1 MEERNVLEYAE
12 VIIDR
17 QRDKINELEKKLIEL
32 RSSSEELQKNA
43 LKNDEE
49 NKTLRLELNRKKEN
63 DMMLSMQ
70 LSKENEFLQKINVLE
85 KQLLKRDTLLEELNN
100 LLKKRK
106 YEYELLLQEK
116 ENLTNTVNMM
126 RSDICKNKKKE
137 KLKEEEFLNNEKES
151 ENFLN
156 LYKNNNEELHIT
168 KRCLIQIET
177 ELHLYKKQNE
187 KQKNEIQ
194 RLYKIISCMN
204 KEKALTPPV
213 VLALQNDYVR
223 GRNGKALNDY
233 MQVKTIQDPPP
244 GLSTQMENKATILK
258 HMSPEKKLQQRI
270 AYDENLLKLNL
281 MQSQEQKNLF
291 NKILE
296 TLNKIQHVKS
306 GDNKIDFFF
315 SSNVLHFFES
325 NKEQKFLCT
334 NNASLNNSFSLTTE
348 SAEDSSHL
356 SDASSNN
363 PLEKKAHLRKSK
375 KDKKRKKKQK
385 KEKKKKKKKKK
396 KNDMLPHAPFSIKK
410 SKKGK
415 KKKERRRVSAKHTLA
430 GSEHSSSED
439 DNSDAQ
445 HGLVGKTNTIS
456 DGTSHGTSEETTSEE
471 DTHSDGEGVESESGS
486 SASSDGKS
494 SHSKSD
500 DDASSDSQSDSHPP
514 RAKRKHQTGGTSD
527 ESASDTDG
535 DNINHMK
542 NKQSY
547 TENKRALLNYENYK
561 EKFIGITNKEIF
573 IYNKKGDEEPVY
585 IIKNKNVKN
594 VKTFYSK
601 QVYVLE
607 YISFDNILQKHYFLI
622 KNDDKSLR
630 MFYALQYAGF
640 IKHDVDKFEEEEEEE
655 EEESK
660 RDYVARLNKNYYENK
675 AHSVSD
681 QQERD
686 SYYSKLSSSSPEIT
700 VNVFT
705 PNGIDRNG
713 NNVPYLCNNVLMKRN
728 PKNNHLMLKNFNNKK
743 AFINCQDYHMDY
755 KNNKFTLYFNDFK
768 DQHIILPKS
777 KGCTGILQDI
787 LNQMSWKNSHQL
799 CEPGNKDAYGDEDV
813 DSSDVS
819 SYDSEGLAAGKGKYD
834 ARGKMG
840 ERGANR
846 GRAADRGMYAERE
859 RNGEGVREGV
869 RDGGR
874 DGDRDWSRDGGR
886 DFFREVDR
894 SRSREMAPKRESE
907 GDRKMGI
914 PRKGFTDKGVEREN
928 DKAKEREWE
937 QKPEGEKEREGEKD
951 TEGGKDDIL
960 ANLNMPDKMEDT
972 FCIKENVLYI
982 SKDGNPF
989 KKDQM
994 SFNDENAFKFQNEN
1008 LQILKD
1014 DGAQELTF
1022 IKREENKDEETYIF
1036 HYPKKEKYDHLISK
1050 LSKNN
1055 FNVIQK
1061 NVYDKMKK
1069 QGKNEEREKKSF
1081 NAESDGNAEPG
1092 EDKIEKADKF
1102 IKNNQVVV
1110 IEKGVLSI
1118 YKDYGNENSVPI
1130 IKFTSDFCDVQANAQ
1145 NGEISIKETSKDSS
1159 DRIVLDCLNKT
1170 EFHRWK
1176 NALCFGGFIK
1186 GENVSSSYMN
1196 LKKHIFSI
1204 NLFDNLHIK
1213 SSVRVNNNFIY
1224 IYPNNEISK
1233 PLFSFDKEKI
1243 ELVLISDLRK
1253 IRIYMQRDTIYEQRY
1268 DITIALARDFASIKE
1283 QIEKYNFHTLN
1294 KKKTHKIRKPFVLC
1308 KTNIIAIHKDKYKLK
1323 PDLILDK
1330 KNCTALFDKNK
1341 FTVTFKIKSKLD
1353 STQEDIKTLT
1363 LSNAVNF
1370 NKWLVT
1376 LKVASFIPGFHELED
1391 DISFPTI
1398 VFGHTC
1404 PEATS
1409 LLGKRN
1415 SFMDFFKK

>member
-1 MEERNVLEYAE
+1 
-12 VIIDR
+12 
-17 QRDKINELEKKLIEL
+17 
-32 RSSSEELQKNA
+32 
-43 LKNDEE
+43 
-49 NKTLRLELNRKKEN
+49 
-63 DMMLSMQ
+63 MMLSMQ
-70 LSKENEFLQKINVLE
+70 LSKENEFLQKIKVLE

-126 RSDICKNKKKE
+126 RSDMCKNRKKE
-137 KLKEEEFLNNEKES
+137 KLKEEEYLNNEKES

-223 GRNGKALNDY
+223 GRNSKALNEY

-244 GLSTQMENKATILK
+244 GLSTQMENKVTILK
-258 HMSPEKKLQQRI
+258 HMSPEKKLQQRMT
-270 AYDENLLKLNL
+270 YDDNLLKLNL

-296 TLNKIQHVKS
+296 TLNKIQHVKY

-325 NKEQKFLCT
+325 NKEQKLLCT
-334 NNASLNNSFSLTTE
+334 NNGSLNNLFSITTE
-348 SAEDSSHL
+348 SAEDSSHF
-356 SDASSNN
+356 
-363 PLEKKAHLRKSK
+363 
-375 KDKKRKKKQK
+375 
-385 KEKKKKKKKKK
+385 K
-396 KNDMLPHAPFSIKK
+396 KN
-410 SKKGK
+410 K
-415 KKKERRRVSAKHTLA
+415 KKKERRGVGPKHTLA
-430 GSEHSSSED
+430 GSEDSSSED
-439 DNSDAQ
+439 DDSDAQ
-445 HGLVGKTNTIS
+445 HGLGDKTTTIS
-456 DGTSHGTSEETTSEE
+456 DDTSHGTSEETTSEE
-471 DTHSDGEGVESESGS
+471 DTHSDGEGGESESSGS
-486 SASSDGKS
+486 TSSDSKS
-494 SHSKSD
+494 SHSKSN
-500 DDASSDSQSDSHPP
+500 DDASSDSQSDSHPSC
-514 RAKRKHQTGGTSD
+514 AKRGNQKGGNSD
-527 ESASDTDG
+527 ESASDTDE
-535 DNINHMK
+535 DNINHIQ
-542 NKQSY
+542 NKRSY
-547 TENKRALLNYENYK
+547 TGNKRALLNYENYK

-573 IYNKKGDEEPVY
+573 IYSKKGDEDPVY
-585 IIKNKNVKN
+585 VLKNKNVKN

-601 QVYVLE
+601 QVYMLE
-607 YISFDNILQKHYFLI
+607 YISFDNTLQKHYFLI

-630 MFYALQYAGF
+630 MYYALQYAGF
-640 IKHDVDKFEEEEEEE
+640 IKHDMDKFEGEEEN
-655 EEESK
+655 K
-660 RDYVARLNKNYYENK
+660 RDNVGRLNKNYHENK
-675 AHSVSD
+675 AQSVSD
-681 QQERD
+681 QQEKA
-686 SYYSKLSSSSPEIT
+686 SYYSKLSSTSPQII
-700 VNVFT
+700 VNIFT
-705 PNGIDRNG
+705 PNGIDKNG
-713 NNVPYLCNNVLMKRN
+713 NNIPYLCSNVLMKRS
-728 PKNNHLMLKNFNNKK
+728 PQNNHLMLKNFDNKK
-743 AFINCQDYHMDY
+743 ALINCQDYHMDY

-777 KGCTGILQDI
+777 KGCTDILQDI

-799 CEPGNKDAYGDEDV
+799 YEFGNKDAHDDEDV
-813 DSSDVS
+813 DSSDVP
-819 SYDSEGLAAGKGKYD
+819 SYDSEGLTAGKGKYN
-834 ARGKMG
+834 AREKMG
-840 ERGANR
+840 ERGANT
-846 GRAADRGMYAERE
+846 GRAVDREIYTERE
-859 RNGEGVREGV
+859 RNGEWV
-869 RDGGR
+869 RDGARDESR
-874 DGDRDWSRDGGR
+874 DGLRDRDKEGGKDGGR
-886 DFFREVDR
+886 DFFRELDR
-894 SRSREMAPKRESE
+894 SRSREMDAKRESE
-907 GDRKMGI
+907 PEHKSESDRKMGI
-914 PRKGFTDKGVEREN
+914 PRKGLMDKGVERES
-928 DKAKEREWE
+928 DKAKERERE
-937 QKPEGEKEREGEKD
+937 QELEGEKERDGEKGTD
-951 TEGGKDDIL
+951 DRKDDIL
-960 ANLNMPDKMEDT
+960 ANSNIPDKMEDT
-972 FCIKENVLYI
+972 FCIKDNVIYI
-982 SKDGNPF
+982 SKDGTPF
-989 KKDQM
+989 KDQM

-1008 LQILKD
+1008 LQILRD

-1022 IKREENKDEETYIF
+1022 IKSEENKDEETYIF
-1036 HYPKKEKYDHLISK
+1036 HYPKKEKYDNFISK

-1069 QGKNEEREKKSF
+1069 QGKNEEMEKKSF
-1081 NAESDGNAEPG
+1081 NAESDGKTEPG
-1092 EDKIEKADKF
+1092 EEKIEKTDKF

-1130 IKFTSDFCDVQANAQ
+1130 IKFTSDFCDVQANEQ
-1145 NGEISIKETSKDSS
+1145 NGEISINETSKDSN

-1186 GENVSSSYMN
+1186 GESVSSSYMN

-1204 NLFDNLHIK
+1204 NLFDNMDIK
-1213 SSVRVNNNFIY
+1213 SLVRVNNNFIY
-1224 IYPNNEISK
+1224 IYPNNEMSK

-1253 IRIYMQRDTIYEQRY
+1253 IRIYMQRDTLYEQRY
-1268 DITIALARDFASIKE
+1268 DIIISLARDFASIKE
-1283 QIEKYNFHTLN
+1283 EIEKYNFHSIN
-1294 KKKTHKIRKPFVLC
+1294 KKKTQKIRKPFVLC
-1308 KTNIIAIHKDKYKLK
+1308 KTDIIAIHKDKYKLK

-1330 KNCTALFDKNK
+1330 KNCTVSYDKDK
-1341 FTVTFKIKSKLD
+1341 FTITFNIKSKLD
-1353 STQEDIKTLT
+1353 TTQEDIKTLT

-1376 LKVASFIPGFHELED
+1376 LKVASFIPGLYELED
-1391 DISFPTI
+1391 GISFPTI
-1398 VFGHTC
+1398 IFGHTC

>member
-1 MEERNVLEYAE
+1 MGERNVLEYAE

-70 LSKENEFLQKINVLE
+70 LNKENEFLQKINVLE

-126 RSDICKNKKKE
+126 RSDMCKNRKME

-194 RLYKIISCMN
+194 RLHKIISCMN
-204 KEKALTPPV
+204 KEKALTPPI

-223 GRNGKALNDY
+223 GRNSKAINEY

-244 GLSTQMENKATILK
+244 GLSTQMENKVTILK
-258 HMSPEKKLQQRI
+258 HMSPEKKLHQRMT
-270 AYDENLLKLNL
+270 YDENVLKLNL

-296 TLNKIQHVKS
+296 TLNKIQHVKC
-306 GDNKIDFFF
+306 GDNKMDFFF

-325 NKEQKFLCT
+325 NKEQTLLRT
-334 NNASLNNSFSLTTE
+334 NNESLNNLFSLTNE
-348 SAEDSSHL
+348 SAQDSSHL
-356 SDASSNN
+356 SDDSSDN
-363 PLEKKAHLRKSK
+363 PLEKKTPLRKNN
-375 KDKKRKKKQK
+375 KDKKRNKKQK
-385 KEKKKKKKKKK
+385 KEKTKKKKK
-396 KNDMLPHAPFSIKK
+396 KNDMILHSPFSMKK
-410 SKKGK
+410 CKKDK
-415 KKKERRRVSAKHTLA
+415 KKKEIRGVGPKHTLA
-430 GSEHSSSED
+430 GSEDSSSED
-439 DNSDAQ
+439 DDSNPQ
-445 HGLVGKTNTIS
+445 HGLGDKTTTIS
-456 DGTSHGTSEETTSEE
+456 DDTNHGTSEDTTNQEAIHSERE
-471 DTHSDGEGVESESGS
+471 GEESESSGS
-486 SASSDGKS
+486 EISDGKS
-494 SHSKSD
+494 SHSRSD
-500 DDASSDSQSDSHPP
+500 DGASSDSQSDSHPP
-514 RAKRKHQTGGTSD
+514 CAKQGYRKGGTIE

-535 DNINHMK
+535 ENINHMK
-542 NKQSY
+542 NKHSY
-547 TENKRALLNYENYK
+547 KGNKRALLNYENYK

-573 IYNKKGDEEPVY
+573 IYSKKEDEEPAYVL
-585 IIKNKNVKN
+585 KNKNIKN

-607 YISFDNILQKHYFLI
+607 YISFDKILQKHYFLI
-622 KNDDKSLR
+622 KDDDKSLR
-630 MFYALQYAGF
+630 MYYALQYAGF
-640 IKHDVDKFEEEEEEE
+640 IKHDIDKFEGEEEN
-655 EEESK
+655 K
-660 RDYVARLNKNYYENK
+660 RDHVGRLNKNYYGNKPENI
-675 AHSVSD
+675 SD
-681 QQERD
+681 EQERG
-686 SYYSKLSSSSPEIT
+686 SYYRKLRSTFPEII
-700 VNVFT
+700 VNIFT
-705 PNGIDRNG
+705 PNGIDKNG
-713 NNVPYLCNNVLMKRN
+713 NNVPYLCSNVLIKRN
-728 PKNNHLMLKNFNNKK
+728 PKNNHLMLKNFDNKK

-768 DQHIILPKS
+768 GQHIILPKS

-787 LNQMSWKNSHQL
+787 LNQMRWKNSHHL
-799 CEPGNKDAYGDEDV
+799 YESGNKDAYDDEDV

-819 SYDSEGLAAGKGKYD
+819 SYDSEGLTAGKGKYD
-834 ARGKMG
+834 AREKMG
-840 ERGANR
+840 KRGSNR
-846 GRAADRGMYAERE
+846 GRDGAREKSRDR
-859 RNGEGVREGV
+859 V
-869 RDGGR
+869 RDR
-874 DGDRDWSRDGGR
+874 DKDGGKDAES

-894 SRSREMAPKRESE
+894 SRSREMDAKTESE
-907 GDRKMGI
+907 GDRKIGI
-914 PRKGFTDKGVEREN
+914 QRKGLMDKAVERES
-928 DKAKEREWE
+928 
-937 QKPEGEKEREGEKD
+937 EKEKEEDGEKD
-951 TEGGKDDIL
+951 AEDREDDIL
-960 ANLNMPDKMEDT
+960 ENLNLSDKMEDT

-1008 LQILKD
+1008 LQILRD

-1022 IKREENKDEETYIF
+1022 IKTEENKDEEIYIF
-1036 HYPKKEKYDHLISK
+1036 HYPKKEKYDHFISK

-1055 FNVIQK
+1055 FKVIQK
-1061 NVYDKMKK
+1061 NIYDKMKK
-1069 QGKNEEREKKSF
+1069 EGKNEEGEKKSF
-1081 NAESDGNAEPG
+1081 IEQSDGKAEPG
-1092 EDKIEKADKF
+1092 VGKIEKADKL

-1130 IKFTSDFCDVQANAQ
+1130 IKFTSDFCDVQANEQ
-1145 NGEISIKETSKDSS
+1145 NGEISIKETSKDSN

-1186 GENVSSSYMN
+1186 GENISSSYMN

-1204 NLFDNLHIK
+1204 NLFDNLDVK
-1213 SSVRVNNNFIY
+1213 SLVKVNSNFIY
-1224 IYPNNEISK
+1224 IYPNNEMKI

-1268 DITIALARDFASIKE
+1268 DITISLARDFVSIKE

-1294 KKKTHKIRKPFVLC
+1294 NKKNQKIRKPFVLC
-1308 KTNIIAIHKDKYKLK
+1308 KTNIIAIHKDKYKLQ
-1323 PDLILDK
+1323 PDLILEK
-1330 KNCTALFDKNK
+1330 KNCTVLYDKDQL
-1341 FTVTFKIKSKLD
+1341 TVTFKIKSKLD
-1353 STQEDIKTLT
+1353 ITQEDIKTIT
-1363 LSNAVNF
+1363 LSNSVNF

-1376 LKVASFIPGFHELED
+1376 LKLASFIPGFHELED
-1391 DISFPTI
+1391 DIAFPTI

-1409 LLGKRN
+1409 LLAKRN
-1415 SFMDFFKK
+1415 SIMNFFKK